1 MTMIKTQVKIFIT
14 CGREGNFS
22 TAREQKTPAKNNFV
36 DWLRN
41 AQRLDFNTYPAILPP
56 PGSRVCW
63 RMCCSGRNNYF
74 LAGSQ
79 LCFMCRASVN
89 SLPCRGLG
97 WAVLGWGCTNKRH
110 DVAPSNSRAMSW
122 WLSVNTIVTRDQ
134 RRSSSLFKMATV
146 E

>member
-56 PGSRVCW
+56 PGCVVAAVTIISW
-63 RMCCSGRNNYF
+63 LGRNYASC
-74 LAGSQ
+74 AGQ
-79 LCFMCRASVN
+79 VLIPGRAGGWAGA
-89 SLPCRGLG
+89 GLG
-97 WAVLGWGCTNKRH
+97 LYK
-110 DVAPSNSRAMSW
+110 
-122 WLSVNTIVTRDQ
+122 
-134 RRSSSLFKMATV
+134 
-146 E
+146 

>member
-22 TAREQKTPAKNNFV
+22 TAREQKTPAKNIFV

-56 PGSRVCW
+56 PGCVVAAVTIISW
-63 RMCCSGRNNYF
+63 LGRNYASC
-74 LAGSQ
+74 AGQ
-79 LCFMCRASVN
+79 VLIPCRAGGGWVWA
-89 SLPCRGLG
+89 GL
-97 WAVLGWGCTNKRH
+97 WLGWGCTNKRH